1 MKVTFDKVA
10 DAIYFSLRE
19 GKVVRT
25 TSISNAINI
34 DIDEA
39 GRVLGIEVLDVTN
52 QFETDNIAEIE
63 KRVLEGIP
71 LNIISNTPAT
81 A

>member
-19 GKVVRT
+19 GKVART

-34 DIDEA
+34 DVDGD